1 MLGCKVVKTAP
12 FTLPD
17 DEHSERNIAVMQKI
31 AFTPKTYPRH
41 GGTITKKPLFLEK
54 AAGLKQ
60 NVWKA
65 RRVPAHGAG
74 RPASRGQKK
83 GAAA

>member
-1 MLGCKVVKTAP
+1 MKGIFAAMKGPGLAEEMALAKRAVSTLGCKIVKNVP

-17 DEHSERNIAVMQKI
+17 AEHSERNIAVMQKI

-54 AAGLKQ
+54 EDK
-60 NVWKA
+60 
-65 RRVPAHGAG
+65 
-74 RPASRGQKK
+74 
-83 GAAA
+83 

>member
-31 AFTPKTYPRH
+31 GFTPKTYPRH

-54 AAGLKQ
+54 PQG
-60 NVWKA
+60 
-65 RRVPAHGAG
+65 
-74 RPASRGQKK
+74 
-83 GAAA
+83 